1 MSLFNSLYEKETWT
15 GYKNKNKNENIRNFE
30 QKKLHKITVVSG
42 PQAADWSFNAQINSE
57 VVPLDF
63 ISFTNV
69 GVIGAYHWK
78 CRQEWI

>member
-42 PQAADWSFNAQINSE
+42 PQAAD
-57 VVPLDF
+57 
-63 ISFTNV
+63 
-69 GVIGAYHWK
+69 
-78 CRQEWI
+78 